1 MKPWLVILIAI
12 GAFVLLRPVLAVLL
26 GLVAALTQLAIAG
39 ITLAVLAAVVIFISG
54 LVTRGG
60 RIGPV

>member
-39 ITLAVLAAVVIFISG
+39 ITLAVLAAVVIFIIG
-54 LVTRGG
+54 LVKRGG

>member
-1 MKPWLVILIAI
+1 MKPWVVILIAI
-12 GAFVLLRPVLAVLL
+12 GAFVVLRPVLAVLL

-39 ITLAVLAAVVIFISG
+39 ITLAVLAAVVIFIIG
-54 LVTRGG
+54 LVKRGG